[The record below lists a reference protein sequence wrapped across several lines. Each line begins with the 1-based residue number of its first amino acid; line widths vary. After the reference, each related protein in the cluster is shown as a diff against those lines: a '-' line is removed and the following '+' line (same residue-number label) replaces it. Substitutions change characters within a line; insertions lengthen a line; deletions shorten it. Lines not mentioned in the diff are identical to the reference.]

1 MGLRQLPQQ
10 QLGVPITAGN
20 ANGVSVTIKGGV
32 KLTTLEILDTNLK
45 SEEWTGEYQVG
56 EYQKF
61 GNMAGMKGDARFW
74 PRSSPSERTFWAVAE
89 RLMICGIWQLA

>member
-32 KLTTLEILDTNLK
+32 KLTTLEIHDTNLK
-45 SEEWTGEYQVG
+45 KRRV
-56 EYQKF
+56 
-61 GNMAGMKGDARFW
+61 
-74 PRSSPSERTFWAVAE
+74 RTKLASTKSVAT
-89 RLMICGIWQLA
+89 RRV